1 MDTLR
6 SDISSICYALVLRSL
21 WAKEKRSQL
30 LWLLPHQG
38 TETVSSPLKSGQA
51 WDSFGQAVWW
61 KGPCVFWNKVLKVI
75 LPLCGPLK
83 PVPCSEKPKQGG
95 SHMWTHRS
103 TVPGSPCFKP
113 SSPGNTCL
121 GEEATRWFQPPASGQ
136 PSHSNLSK
144 WDPRS
149 PFCVPYCFLTH
160 SICEHNN
167 MIAIL
172 PPQSLGSF
180 VTQHSTRTPTITS
193 AHVAQTCPEF
203 TSQSTSI
210 LTTGFPSGSVV
221 KNPPASAGDT
231 EDVGSIPRSGRF
243 PWRRKW
249 QPTPVFLSG
258 ESHGAWQGTV
268 CRVAKSQTWLS
279 THAYIHTYTQPN
291 YEFSASPNTNFP
303 S

>member
-1 MDTLR
+1 
-6 SDISSICYALVLRSL
+6 
-21 WAKEKRSQL
+21 
-30 LWLLPHQG
+30 
-38 TETVSSPLKSGQA
+38 
-51 WDSFGQAVWW
+51 
-61 KGPCVFWNKVLKVI
+61 
-75 LPLCGPLK
+75 
-83 PVPCSEKPKQGG
+83 
-95 SHMWTHRS
+95 MWTHHS

-121 GEEATRWFQPPASGQ
+121 GEEATRQFQPPASGQ

-149 PFCVPYCFLTH
+149 PFYVPYCFLTH

-180 VTQHSTRTPTITS
+180 VTQHSTRTPTTSS
-193 AHVAQTCPEF
+193 AHVAQTCPES

-231 EDVGSIPRSGRF
+231 GDVGLIPRSGRL

-249 QPTPVFLSG
+249 QPLQCSCLENPMEPGRVQSEG
-258 ESHGAWQGTV
+258 CKESDMTEYT
-268 CRVAKSQTWLS
+268 C
-279 THAYIHTYTQPN
+279 IHTYMHTTQLWILCQSEYKLSILTLTQLYTNILLIVIFFCIYFQNVFVKPF
-291 YEFSASPNTNFP
+291 YYRGMFSFFSIINMP